1 MKTVFIV
8 IGIFVLEFL
17 LVLIFAWIAL
27 RDAENEIEEE
37 NERLKK

>member
-8 IGIFVLEFL
+8 IGVFLLEFL
-17 LVLIFAWIAL
+17 SVLIFAWIAL

-37 NERLKK
+37 NERLKR